1 MKGQRRQELVRRKT
15 VPAASQR
22 AGVADQK
29 NNSLSSAPRA
39 WNETH
44 RYQTM
49 MSYSSIRSRK
59 KKKKNALGTTDHIY
73 IF

>member
-22 AGVADQK
+22 ARVADQR
-29 NNSLSSAPRA
+29 NNSLSAAACA

-44 RYQTM
+44 RYHTM
-49 MSYSSIRSRK
+49 MSYSPDRSWK
-59 KKKKNALGTTDHIY
+59 KKMLGMTEHIY